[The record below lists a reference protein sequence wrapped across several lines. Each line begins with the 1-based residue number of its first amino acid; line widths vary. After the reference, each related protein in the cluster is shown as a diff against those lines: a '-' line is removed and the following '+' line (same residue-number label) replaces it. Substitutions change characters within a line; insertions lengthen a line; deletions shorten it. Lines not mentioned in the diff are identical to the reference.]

1 MQIPSLWRRAFEMW
15 PYVFLAV
22 SISGLGYIF
31 LTSLR

>member
-22 SISGLGYIF
+22 SISGLAYIF
-31 LTSLR
+31 FGSYR